1 MQTAKYKDQDLLSLL
16 HYTDEV
22 TRTLNEVLE
31 VMDKHKKAVDEDA
44 RLTNLLA
51 GTPETKGLRQ
61 RHDDEVAKRDGV
73 QAEQRLVRPLFVNV
87 AVDSELVL
95 ARTKQLQ
102 AREKELIEY
111 LRKIHKVEVASRR

>member
-1 MQTAKYKDQDLLSLL
+1 
-16 HYTDEV
+16 

-61 RHDDEVAKRDGV
+61 RQDEEVAKRDGV
-73 QAEQRLVRPLFVNV
+73 AAEQKLVRPLFVNV

-95 ARTKQLQ
+95 ERTKQLQ
-102 AREKELIEY
+102 AGEKELIEY